1 MKTNVFSIDGSQ
13 SAKTI
18 ELNDEVFN
26 REVSEG
32 TIYYAVN
39 NELANRRVGTAST
52 KTRGEV
58 NFSNAKPYRQK
69 GTGGNARAGD
79 RKSPV
84 WVGGGTIFG
93 PKPRDYS
100 YVLPKKMKRLAMK
113 SLLSKGVQEE
123 RLVVVEDFSIESGK
137 TKELNQIL
145 KNFVADEKRTVLILG
160 DDDTMTRRAA
170 RNIPYLRV
178 LSYNRLSAK
187 ELLYGRKLLVLESAA
202 KGLNEFYGDKQG
214 DQK

>member
-52 KTRGEV
+52 ETRGEV

-69 GTGGNARAGD
+69 GTGNARAGD

>member
-1 MKTNVFSIDGSQ
+1 MKMKVFSVDG
-13 SAKTI
+13 KEVRTL
-18 ELNDEVFN
+18 ELNEEVFG
-26 REVSEG
+26 REVNDA

-58 NFSNAKPYRQK
+58 NFSNAKPYKQK
-69 GTGGNARAGD
+69 GTGNARAGD
-79 RKSPV
+79 RKSPI

-100 YVLPKKMKRLAMK
+100 YKLPKKMKRNAMM
-113 SLLSKGVQEE
+113 SLLSKGVLEE

-137 TKELNQIL
+137 TRDLNVIL
-145 KNFVADEKRTVLILG
+145 ENFVEDRKRTILILG
-160 DDDTMTRRAA
+160 SDDALTRRAA

-178 LSYNRLSAK
+178 LSYDKLSAK

-202 KGLNEFYGDKQG
+202 KSLNEFYGEKQG
-214 DQK
+214 ERA

>member
-13 SAKTI
+13 STKTI

-58 NFSNAKPYRQK
+58 KFSNAKPYRQK
-69 GTGGNARAGD
+69 GTGNARAGD

-113 SLLSKGVQEE
+113 SLLSKGVQDE
-123 RLVVVEDFSIESGK
+123 RLVVVED
-137 TKELNQIL
+137 
-145 KNFVADEKRTVLILG
+145 
-160 DDDTMTRRAA
+160 
-170 RNIPYLRV
+170 
-178 LSYNRLSAK
+178 
-187 ELLYGRKLLVLESAA
+187 
-202 KGLNEFYGDKQG
+202 
-214 DQK
+214 